1 MAEETLSA
9 NVGTGD
15 LGAAIDQAMGQV
27 PVANESHDEI
37 EEINSTQ
44 SDLEMMSSVDDENN
58 TEDPIED
65 STQSDEKPDSVGP
78 EIELKV
84 KGFKDLQKVKL
95 DPNDENL
102 KGLLNKGIRF
112 EKVMADTAAKRKAL
126 EAKLSEQEDYSEKA
140 EVAQR
145 VARAQALASEGYRE
159 EAMAELL
166 GESSEEYINSI
177 VESRIAYQNAS
188 PEERLQLDIEKE
200 RKSKSLGERRSAEEI
215 EKLKKQI
222 ESRADNVQESE
233 YQGHIESAKDRYD
246 LNQWIDDPSEASSL
260 NDMLHSAALNDV
272 IKLQKSRELNNEPN
286 VTQRDI
292 RRAYATRAKVLLN
305 HTKRQSLEMADKKV
319 EEQSKVAEQSAAV
332 ASTKNYKQQSSPIT
346 KGMSMSDIVD
356 KFRRGGGLI

>member
-1 MAEETLSA
+1 
-9 NVGTGD
+9 
-15 LGAAIDQAMGQV
+15 
-27 PVANESHDEI
+27 
-37 EEINSTQ
+37 
-44 SDLEMMSSVDDENN
+44 
-58 TEDPIED
+58 
-65 STQSDEKPDSVGP
+65 
-78 EIELKV
+78 
-84 KGFKDLQKVKL
+84 
-95 DPNDENL
+95 
-102 KGLLNKGIRF
+102 
-112 EKVMADTAAKRKAL
+112 
-126 EAKLSEQEDYSEKA
+126 
-140 EVAQR
+140 

-272 IKLQKSRELNNEPN
+272 IKLQKRRELNNEPN